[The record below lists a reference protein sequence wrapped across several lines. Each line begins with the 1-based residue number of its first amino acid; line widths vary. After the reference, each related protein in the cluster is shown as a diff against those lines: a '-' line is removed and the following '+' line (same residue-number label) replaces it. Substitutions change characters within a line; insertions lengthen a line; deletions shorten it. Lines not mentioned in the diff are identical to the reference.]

1 MGVFAMCLFIAGKR
15 EDEALERCRMKRKE
29 IIDHGV
35 CICFVN
41 SQGEELFR
49 LADGESLVQNA
60 PNGERNVSTCHYLD
74 ADSAMID
81 GKKWNLLEFAKEM
94 EKRGIM
100 LSNGLLIVSLHF
112 TVFPDQESCQHA
124 NGYGCSNNLFLHIGL
139 TPLSGTRHSSI
150 GASMIPLFSISFA
163 NSRRFH
169 FFPSIM
175 ADSASR

>member
-1 MGVFAMCLFIAGKR
+1 
-15 EDEALERCRMKRKE
+15 MKRKE

-94 EKRGIM
+94 EKER
-100 LSNGLLIVSLHF
+100 NHAC
-112 TVFPDQESCQHA
+112 PDGA
-124 NGYGCSNNLFLHIGL
+124 V
-139 TPLSGTRHSSI
+139 PGTGKGVRPI
-150 GASMIPLFSISFA
+150 
-163 NSRRFH
+163 
-169 FFPSIM
+169 
-175 ADSASR
+175 

>member
-15 EDEALERCRMKRKE
+15 EDEALERCRMKPKE

-100 LSNGLLIVSLHF
+100 LPRWSCARYRKGGEAHMKKKIIAAAVAIGVLAGFLIWKNR
-112 TVFPDQESCQHA
+112 E
-124 NGYGCSNNLFLHIGL
+124 
-139 TPLSGTRHSSI
+139 
-150 GASMIPLFSISFA
+150 M
-163 NSRRFH
+163 
-169 FFPSIM
+169 
-175 ADSASR
+175 

>member
-1 MGVFAMCLFIAGKR
+1 MIQKNDWFRGDETDATGFASIAFGYPNALWGEPQSPISSRKQTKENEEMLGFILGTMTGGAMGVFAMCLLISGKR
-15 EDEALERCRMKRKE
+15 EDEALERCRMKPKE

-41 SQGEELFR
+41 SQGQELFR
-49 LADGESLVQNA
+49 LSDGESLVQNA

-100 LSNGLLIVSLHF
+100 LAPMELCRVPERG
-112 TVFPDQESCQHA
+112 
-124 NGYGCSNNLFLHIGL
+124 
-139 TPLSGTRHSSI
+139 
-150 GASMIPLFSISFA
+150 
-163 NSRRFH
+163 
-169 FFPSIM
+169 
-175 ADSASR
+175 

>member
-1 MGVFAMCLFIAGKR
+1 MCLFIAGKR
-15 EDEALERCRMKRKE
+15 EDEALERCRMKPKE

-81 GKKWNLLEFAKEM
+81 GKKWNLWNLRKRWRKE
-94 EKRGIM
+94 
-100 LSNGLLIVSLHF
+100 
-112 TVFPDQESCQHA
+112 ESCLPRWNCA
-124 NGYGCSNNLFLHIGL
+124 GYRKGGEAYMKKKDYCCSRSHW
-139 TPLSGTRHSSI
+139 R
-150 GASMIPLFSISFA
+150 ADRIPDLE
-163 NSRRFH
+163 NRE
-169 FFPSIM
+169 M
-175 ADSASR
+175 

>member
-1 MGVFAMCLFIAGKR
+1 MLGFILGTMTGGVMGVFAMCLFIAGKR
-15 EDEALERCRMKRKE
+15 EDEALERCRMKPKE

-81 GKKWNLLEFAKEM
+81 GKNGPPGIRKRDGKE
-94 EKRGIM
+94 RDHVRPDGAVPGI
-100 LSNGLLIVSLHF
+100 GKGVRPI
-112 TVFPDQESCQHA
+112 
-124 NGYGCSNNLFLHIGL
+124 
-139 TPLSGTRHSSI
+139 
-150 GASMIPLFSISFA
+150 
-163 NSRRFH
+163 
-169 FFPSIM
+169 
-175 ADSASR
+175 

>member
-1 MGVFAMCLFIAGKR
+1 MCLFIAGKR

-29 IIDHGV
+29 IIEHGV

-60 PNGERNVSTCHYLD
+60 PNGERNISTCHYLD

-94 EKRGIM
+94 EKE
-100 LSNGLLIVSLHF
+100 
-112 TVFPDQESCQHA
+112 ESCSPRWSCARYRKGGEAHMKKKIIA
-124 NGYGCSNNLFLHIGL
+124 AAVAIGVLAGFLIWKTVKCNGVINN
-139 TPLSGTRHSSI
+139 PLE
-150 GASMIPLFSISFA
+150 
-163 NSRRFH
+163 SR
-169 FFPSIM
+169 
-175 ADSASR
+175 